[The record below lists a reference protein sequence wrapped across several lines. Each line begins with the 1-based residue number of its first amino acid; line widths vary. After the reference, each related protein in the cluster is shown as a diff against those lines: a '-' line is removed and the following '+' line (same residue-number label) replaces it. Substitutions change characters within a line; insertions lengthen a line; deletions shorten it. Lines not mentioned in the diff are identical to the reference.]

1 MIKEIFFR
9 IIILLNE
16 NTFKRKR
23 KGGNNMD
30 AYLLIIALLSI
41 VIVIVGVSLFK
52 WHAFISLTVASLFL
66 AVFSGLSF
74 DKIVSAYETGVG
86 GVLGHLVGILALGT
100 ILGKMLSES
109 GAGLRIANYFVNV
122 FGEKKLPWAMFFSGF
137 IIGIPVFFEVGILI
151 LLPLVISIQK
161 ATKKNIL
168 LIALPGIAGLSI
180 VHGLVPPHPG
190 AIAAIGIFDANLG
203 TVLLYSLIIVVPAGI
218 LGGPLFAKWINSRVF
233 PKGESTLITA
243 EPIAEDK
250 LPSIGVSFLSILLPV
265 ILMIIGTAAPYLTI
279 FSQGVRNVLIFLG
292 SPLLS
297 LLIAVFFAFY
307 FLGMRQG
314 MDKESIKKFT
324 EDCFLPVGSILL
336 IIGAGGAFKQV
347 LIASGVGDTIGS
359 MSESLSLSPLVLAF
373 MIAGLIR
380 IATGSATV
388 ALTTAA
394 GIVSPIIAGMSGVN
408 VELLVI
414 ATGAGS
420 LMFSHVNDAGFWMVK
435 EYLGLTVEETF
446 KTWTVLE
453 TILSFIAFAGV
464 LILDLIV

>member
-1 MIKEIFFR
+1 M
-9 IIILLNE
+9 L
-16 NTFKRKR
+16 TFLTAKVLEH
-23 KGGNNMD
+23 KGGISMD
-30 AYLLIIALLSI
+30 AYLLIITLLSI
-41 VIVIVGVSLFK
+41 VLVIIGVSWFK

-66 AVFSGLSF
+66 AVLSGLSWN
-74 DKIVSAYETGVG
+74 KIVSAYETGVG

-109 GAGLRIANYFVNV
+109 GAGLQIANYFVKV

-168 LIALPGIAGLSI
+168 LIALPGIAGLSV

-190 AIAAIGIFDANLG
+190 AIAAIGIYDADLG
-203 TVLLYSLIIVVPAGI
+203 KVLLYSLIIALPAGI
-218 LGGPLFAKWINSRVF
+218 ISGPLFAKYIYKRVV
-233 PKGESTLITA
+233 PKGEPSLVTVEQKT
-243 EPIAEDK
+243 PVS
-250 LPSIGVSFLSILLPV
+250 LPGVGISFLSILLPV
-265 ILMIIGTAAPYLTI
+265 ILMIIGTAAPFMGLPNEAEQI
-279 FSQGVRNVLIFLG
+279 LAFIG
-292 SPLLS
+292 SPLVA
-297 LLIAVFFAFY
+297 LLIACFAAYY
-307 FLGMRQG
+307 FLGFRQG
-314 MDKESIKKFT
+314 MDRDTIKKFT
-324 EDCFLPVGSILL
+324 EDCILPVGSILL

-347 LIASGVGDTIGS
+347 LIDSGVGATIGT
-359 MSESLSLSPLVLAF
+359 MSEGLSLSPLLLAF

-394 GIVSPIIAGMSGVN
+394 GIVSPIIAEMQGVN
-408 VELLVI
+408 LELLVI

-453 TILSFIAFAGV
+453 TLLSFVAFGGV
-464 LILDLIV
+464 LLVNMFI